1 MNKAPTLVKSQIL
14 QPFESLKGREGFRMQ
29 RGHPLVETTRLLKS
43 KYVRR
48 VIADSVGEN
57 GLWRNHSWGLT
68 EQGIIET
75 TVSRIGYFGVRL
87 EGEGA
92 DLFTAK

>member
-1 MNKAPTLVKSQIL
+1 
-14 QPFESLKGREGFRMQ
+14 
-29 RGHPLVETTRLLKS
+29 
-43 KYVRR
+43 VRR